1 METIYKIL
9 EEIRPEFDFKE
20 SKDFIEDGYLD
31 SFDIVAVVSELETA
45 FGILIDGLDV
55 IPENFVNVEAIC
67 NVVKKMAESPNEME
81 EKIMT
86 EQEKM
91 EELVDVFEMD
101 LDEFNKDT
109 LLEDME
115 TWDSVAVL
123 SFIALMDEKSGKQF
137 HASEITACK
146 KVSDL
151 HFGERDKAEGK
162 RLLPAPIL

>member
-1 METIYKIL
+1 ML
-9 EEIRPEFDFKE
+9 
-20 SKDFIEDGYLD
+20 S
-31 SFDIVAVVSELETA
+31 
-45 FGILIDGLDV
+45 
-55 IPENFVNVEAIC
+55 
-67 NVVKKMAESPNEME
+67 KKMAGSPNEME

-86 EQEKM
+86 EQEKL

-123 SFIALMDEKSGKQF
+123 SFIALMDEISGKQF

-151 HFGERDKAEGK
+151 LE
-162 RLLPAPIL
+162 LM

>member
-1 METIYKIL
+1 
-9 EEIRPEFDFKE
+9 
-20 SKDFIEDGYLD
+20 
-31 SFDIVAVVSELETA
+31 
-45 FGILIDGLDV
+45 
-55 IPENFVNVEAIC
+55 
-67 NVVKKMAESPNEME
+67 
-81 EKIMT
+81 MT
-86 EQEKM
+86 EQEKL

-123 SFIALMDEKSGKQF
+123 SFIALMDEISGKQF

-151 HFGERDKAEGK
+151 LE
-162 RLLPAPIL
+162 LM